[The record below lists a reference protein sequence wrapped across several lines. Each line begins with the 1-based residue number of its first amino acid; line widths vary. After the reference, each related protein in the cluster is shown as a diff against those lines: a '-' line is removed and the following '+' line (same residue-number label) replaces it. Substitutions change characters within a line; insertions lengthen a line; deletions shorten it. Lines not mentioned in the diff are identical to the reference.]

1 MDEQYILD
9 LFNQLGG
16 ESKFGKFDDFKEL
29 ITTDNS
35 YQQDFYN
42 AFGANTL
49 GEFNDFK
56 SLVSAT
62 QQPEQQ
68 PVVQPTVKK
77 KDDMDSDWLFGDGS
91 SESEPSKT
99 ESEAGLFGRLAQK
112 AFSTKQPQ
120 QEQVEPIK
128 RPETVE
134 EASGT
139 WGNRAKKEQPFSEPL
154 SDYMQVYGPK
164 KGEGVLAPT
173 KPLDFVGRMTPELVK
188 ERTPKFL
195 EDGLNA
201 LTPKQLASYGA
212 KGAKETFD
220 YYFKDAGFKF
230 ETDRE
235 YVRAISP
242 DGKVYTYNTILPSR
256 ESLDEF
262 KNFVRESAFNNPEIA
277 DKAYLY
283 EKENKKFKTKEE
295 INNEVKTINAQE
307 EGFMGDYKKFLNL
320 QRDINEIEADLKRFR
335 DSGEQN
341 TPKYIQT
348 EAYLNER
355 KKELQDYAGTMD
367 SKLVDLKAQRTQ
379 LDKAVGKYTEFQA
392 TQGDFGGNI
401 YRTIANTTSGIFSNY
416 LRLAVTK
423 SVDFMPL
430 SSVMGEEAYQA
441 ALDKKLKEK
450 GYEGNVVPIDVL
462 KEAKAEIEAEI
473 GSKAR
478 DDFKKAAITGK
489 YQGEQLNNV
498 LTVNGVRESLSEF
511 MNKPITSTKEYLQER
526 QEKGSFIERGLL
538 GFAGSLPAMVGGP
551 ALRYMN
557 MFMMTTD
564 GALQEMDNN
573 PNFADVSENE
583 KELVALPIG
592 VVGAVLEEFGLK
604 NLKLGKSIT
613 SSILKTVLGRVPAN
627 ATASTIRKTTFDVL
641 AERGIRAGT
650 AYAGGILSEMETG
663 LLQQAND
670 YAVKD
675 IYSAMRGKKMFDNPA
690 FLTGQYLYDLWDA
703 SRTEGVGAG
712 VMSVPYSIAAAYQ
725 KDGFQALDDATF
737 KIFEDLAKDN
747 DSRKFFVTSLKNK
760 INLGEVTPTQ
770 GKQMLEA
777 YDQASGMI
785 GMVPD
790 EITDPE
796 SRKVAMDLMSER
808 IRLEKQKYGKDEA
821 LAKPIQDKINQI
833 NEQLTQLTQDA
844 IQKQAASQVSLQPE
858 AGAGQE
864 VEVGGP
870 EAGPQAAPKQGVL
883 SPEEEE
889 KLRNNRRVD
898 LFPEESEFADV
909 IGGSGRNSSLS
920 NYSEVNGVGVASYT
934 NPDNGLVDVIMSGTS
949 DNDYVG
955 YVRVYENGKPT
966 NRWTSKMSN
975 ESGNK
980 ENFKTMISEVQ
991 SRLPENHEY
1000 TESTN
1005 ISIDGVRVYSN
1016 QLNRGYEVLTDANGN
1031 PVTNTVTLNAASV
1044 EGLQQAAT
1052 QEEKQSLYDN
1062 MTVTTREQFNALRDK
1077 ITALMPNARVLW
1089 NQANNTV
1096 QIQLPVLVQSK
1107 KATAAETT
1115 PAQKTF
1121 EQRKSEIE
1129 KITDPEQRKVAEI
1142 EFIMSN
1148 LMSGV
1153 GEASANKIREYADR
1167 IISGKETR
1175 DQVIQGL
1182 PKSFV
1187 DGIDQLLAAQQAPTE
1202 TTATATPTAT
1212 EATPVEQFTE
1222 QDRARKAE
1230 LEEAMRKADKRRK
1243 NITVGETTMPK
1254 AEAKAELDALNQKEQ
1269 AVIEAEVQAIEK
1281 LISAPEQKDKGKI
1294 KQAVTNAA
1302 KAIAKILPKTKI
1314 VIHETNDDYVN
1325 ATGDTDG
1332 ASGIYIPSA
1341 EGGTIHVN
1349 LSNANTRTVG
1359 HEVFHAILLRGIKTD
1374 AEAQRLAKAM
1384 IGAVAK
1390 SLKQSGANQELLNEL
1405 EDFLSNYEE
1414 NIQNEEYLAE
1424 VFGYLADGYPQL
1436 DVPAQSI
1443 INRFIERIMKLFG
1456 LKPMTDKEVID
1467 FMNTLSRKVAAGEE
1481 ITEKEVGITKKTKGI
1496 SSRQQKDNNTVNKE
1510 VSNTEKK
1517 QSTIDKF
1524 LSWFKKDNKDT
1535 KTELLPKNKD
1545 ENEGLL
1551 NRLSQ
1556 EEERGRESSSSA
1568 NVSATIVAEGV
1579 HRANSRKSAKE
1590 IKKQEEIELEAH
1602 AKESGFWIDPSEFEN
1617 KEPHG
1622 QGAESDVFVSND
1634 GTYVTKIKANDL
1646 HYSSWLD
1653 FLDSIALHNSFEH
1666 NARYILKGFTKYK
1679 NKFRAVLEQ
1688 PFIRNSREATR
1699 KEIDE
1704 DLLKKGFKSRGLG
1717 VYINDNTGVFVGD
1730 LLQETGNALIVD
1742 DVIFYIDPIIKP
1754 NTYSLGFNG
1763 KRKVSLSSRQ
1773 QKVNKEVQDIE
1784 QLPAARKQI
1793 IGENAKL
1800 AQEVRDN
1807 LQVARNMETAGKDAK
1822 TIRITTGWE
1831 KGKDNK
1837 WRYEIDDADVDEVE
1851 LADMWEDGV
1860 ESNLENLLLDSEL
1873 LKLYPQLKDIKI
1885 KYTEYGK
1892 VANYDDNKNKISI
1905 PRDYGYDTRF
1915 KSVLLHEIQH
1925 AIQVIEGFALGGS
1938 PEQMITPNDV
1948 LAQLVREL
1956 PNTDREQRR
1965 KIKEAYQ
1972 QEGLTRFPIF
1982 PTVFDIQSDSPDKL
1996 DDFIEKLEILTK
2008 LFPNVDSYKK
2018 LQEGLEIR
2026 LMEMG
2031 GGDISFEKYQKIAG
2045 EVEARNVQTRM
2056 DMTPEQRRQ
2065 TTLQETEDVAREDQV
2080 IFFDTNLSPRQ
2091 QKSKNNQEIIKQ
2103 ARANGKSEAGIRAY
2117 FKKNGLSD
2125 IEIDILFDEE
2135 KGAGKKISLTEE
2147 TLPGYTKL
2155 MNRINDIIARG
2166 RRKGKTDDDI
2176 MKGVIANVESRSPE
2190 YANATDQ
2197 QREQIIRDIRKLF
2210 GKKEKAAPSAAKI
2223 TGKPKPKK
2231 VTVDEMTALKD
2242 QLRLEARAAREA
2254 KGDLNAKRKML
2265 AAAIKEMKK
2274 KGSISVRQAKA
2285 LINRINA
2292 VNLDNPVMVER
2303 LLTYAENIF
2312 NDADYDTRVQEV
2324 RKLQE
2329 QVKKVNH
2336 VSMRDTVREFAS
2348 INPERIPAD
2357 KLLDYIQA
2365 LDDMNTRAPFYEKM
2379 NDMFDEVMSYRSESK
2394 EFDAIKTFQALIDK
2408 LESIAINQVKSVEDY
2423 VALVRD
2429 INSFKRKAYQ
2439 LLQNGDITQDQ
2450 YDQAI
2455 ENVGKDQA
2463 AVEKKYE
2470 KELTALK
2477 KGLVQE
2483 IMGLRPEVHPDFTP
2497 EEAALINKYLEL
2509 SESDLESLSPEDLY
2523 ILNDLL
2529 NNIKEDVQLD
2539 YYRLSEI
2546 VSKAYTNAGG
2556 QKLAEQLNESKF
2568 NKSSDEG
2575 KKLLLE
2581 QESAFWEGLLG
2592 LGRATSGALQ
2602 KFIVSPFNRAIA
2614 SFENFMKD
2622 GYSEFSKLKKKYRM
2636 KDYNM
2641 HRLGVFTTYLQEYM
2655 AQFDP
2660 ANKNVKDIGKRDWFG
2675 EILGNEGM
2683 RDGYKSA
2690 KPSAKRLIGMGDTE
2704 LKTIEKIYKSLPK
2717 DANGK
2722 VDPKAVYDSFMAND
2736 GKFFTKQEKA
2746 FFDKVM
2752 EWKQKNLTTKQK
2764 AANEM
2769 SGMPFKEIP
2778 FHMMR
2783 VRLDRGAKQISPKAE
2798 GGAGKVRIEAG
2809 TGKERAKQTVGPIM
2823 TNFEQLF
2830 TENLEQ
2836 TARNYYL
2843 REAINDINNTLSVA
2857 KKGLDKNKTGLFNTI
2872 PGTISDALN
2881 FEFDKTDSQVI
2892 FKSLLAARAAETLFN
2907 PIRTAV
2913 ELTSA
2918 FLSYPFRAKTPKG
2931 YRELF
2936 GKQGKMKKLLD
2947 FTDSPIRLRDN
2958 INKAIDI
2965 SDGRIK
2971 PLGKFEKAVNY
2982 LSGLPE
2988 RTMLIT
2994 SWMPTFNNEFKDIT
3008 NEKFD
3013 MDKFN
3018 SSAEYRQKYG
3028 KAIKE
3033 AAAVADAQTEK
3044 IIGST
3049 TKAGGRRE
3057 IRIAP
3062 KILANVIGLE
3072 GTVKKNSSAGQILGF
3087 FSNYPYREV
3096 TEFLNGF
3103 REAAEVYKQG
3113 GKIKSISQL
3122 QKPLGVVINLA
3133 AYGFLSSVVYA
3144 MKLMLLGDDEDEEKG
3159 EAMLKEL
3166 MTPKGFMDELQG
3178 NAISLGA
3185 SKYAAGGKAMLQ
3197 MFATIAYNS
3206 TSDKEQKARI
3216 KKILKNSVF
3225 VEPIDA
3231 EKVQGYGGKN
3241 ELLGAISSYVPQVVL
3256 FAKRIEETIQTAGEL
3271 NYIYKK
3277 FQDGGLKALS
3287 EDEGLAILAIDGLL
3301 KTTQTVFNF
3310 TGTSLPMYNDIK
3322 MYMKGAK
3329 KEAGVG
3335 NIKLSATENQHK
3347 KALQNYKNEKEFKE
3361 NDPEGY
3367 LKAIDEGGS
3376 LYEYKLEQSKKEEEA
3391 NKDKPF
3397 RGMSEEAFKKK
3408 YPEEYIEKYGPDTE
3422 YYEEQRTPE
3431 AIEKRAEMRALQ
3443 KKENAIKAKNKK
3455 KRNERDKEE

>member
-1 MDEQYILD
+1 MNEEALQEAFR
-9 LFNQLGG
+9 LFASQGYNGDIN
-16 ESKFGKFDDFKEL
+16 KFV
-29 ITTDNS
+29 N
-35 YQQDFYN
+35 
-42 AFGANTL
+42 
-49 GEFNDFK
+49 
-56 SLVSAT
+56 LVSTNQDALQEAHRLFASQGYNGDINKFKT
-62 QQPEQQ
+62 LIGVGQQQPAQQPEQQ

-99 ESEAGLFGRLAQK
+99 EQGVDYKKAFTTYNKQLFEPKTSETDIVDRAQK
-112 AFSTKQPQ
+112 VLGINQPQ
-120 QEQVEPIK
+120 QEQVGEYDPNAYIKGIYTPKEPVIYSK
-128 RPETVE
+128 PEIPFRNVE
-134 EASGT
+134 GGYADVQNELAIIDKKIAESSPYEASLLVLER
-139 WGNRAKKEQPFSEPL
+139 NKLLLRKKEIEDSPVRASDNRPF
-154 SDYMQVYGPK
+154 DIT
-164 KGEGVLAPT
+164 A
-173 KPLDFVGRMTPELVK
+173 
-188 ERTPKFL
+188 PKFL

-235 YVRAISP
+235 YVKAISP
-242 DGKVYTYNTILPSR
+242 DGEVYTYNTLYPSR
-256 ESLDEF
+256 KSLDEF
-262 KNFVRESAFNNPEIA
+262 KNFVRESAFNNPQIA

-295 INNEVKTINAQE
+295 ISNEVKTINAQE
-307 EGFMGDYKKFLNL
+307 EGFMGDYKKMVNL
-320 QRDINEIEADLKRFR
+320 KRDIDEIEADLKRWR
-335 DSGEQN
+335 DFGEQN

-355 KKELQDYAGTMD
+355 KKEYNENVGTIKEKETNLI
-367 SKLVDLKAQRTQ
+367 SQRTQ

-392 TQGDFGGNI
+392 TQGDFGGNV
-401 YRTIANTTSGIFSNY
+401 YRTITNTISGNFSQF
-416 LRLAVTK
+416 LRLAVGKTIDVTPM
-423 SVDFMPL
+423 SFL
-430 SSVMGEEAYQA
+430 LGEENYQSQR
-441 ALDKKLKEK
+441 DIRLKEK
-450 GYEGNVVPIDVL
+450 GYKDEKVVPISVL
-462 KEAKAEIEAEI
+462 NEIDDEI
-473 GSKAR
+473 R
-478 DDFKKAAITGK
+478 EEFKKAAISGK
-489 YQGEQLNNV
+489 VGDEKLNNI
-498 LTVNGVRESLSEF
+498 LTVQGVRQAMSETL
-511 MNKPITSTKEYLQER
+511 NAPITTTDEYLRER
-526 QEKGSFIERGLL
+526 QEKGSWIERGLL
-538 GFAGSLPAMVGGP
+538 GFSGSLPAMVGGP
-551 ALRYMN
+551 AMRYINMYLMN
-557 MFMMTTD
+557 TD
-564 GALQEMDNN
+564 AAMQEMDNN
-573 PNFADVSENE
+573 PNFANISENE
-583 KELVALPIG
+583 KQLVALPIG
-592 VVGAVLEEFGLK
+592 VVSAALEEIGLK

-613 SSILKTVLGRVPAN
+613 SGIIKTVIGRVPAG
-627 ATASTIRKTTFDVL
+627 ASASVIRNTTFDVV
-641 AERGIRAGT
+641 AEMGIKGT
-650 AYAGGILSEMETG
+650 SAYVGGLLSEAETG
-663 LLQQAND
+663 IFQQASE
-670 YAVKD
+670 YAIKD
-675 IYSAMRGKKMFDNPA
+675 IYESKWFKNRDMFDNPA
-690 FLTGQYLYDLWDA
+690 FLSGQYIYDLYD
-703 SRTEGVGAG
+703 SGRTEMVGAG
-712 VMSVPYSIAAAYQ
+712 VTSVPYSIAAAYQ

-737 KIFEDLAKDN
+737 KIFEDLAKDDN
-747 DSRKFFVTSLKNK
+747 GRKFFVTSLKNK

-808 IRLEKQKYGKDEA
+808 KKLEKQKYGKDEA
-821 LAKPIQDKINQI
+821 LAKPIQNKIDKI

-844 IQKQAASQVSLQPE
+844 IQKQAASEVSLQPE
-858 AGAGQE
+858 TEPSKEMEA
-864 VEVGGP
+864 GGP

-883 SPEEEE
+883 SPEESERKQALEE
-889 KLRNNRRVD
+889 ELEWVALQEGGGLRFDLTGIYVQDKIISLEDAQAELDALNQKEQAVVTEQGGMEQASAKLT
-898 LFPEESEFADV
+898 PEESKAKENDIEQRRKEELKAFDNKDNVGNLGDGKGDFVISVTAPDGKRYKNEIIAEYDAELAALQAAPAEGLGTQLETVAKEEQTPAEVTPAPKTTTDIITSAPIEIKGGVVITDSNGNDV
-909 IGGSGRNSSLS
+909 M
-920 NYSEVNGVGVASYT
+920 VNGNEQVAAKLYDEAMAIPEDQRT
-934 NPDNGLVDVIMSGTS
+934 PEQ
-949 DNDYVG
+949 NDIVEK
-955 YVRVYENGKPT
+955 VQRI
-966 NRWTSKMSN
+966 
-975 ESGNK
+975 
-980 ENFKTMISEVQ
+980 IS
-991 SRLPENHEY
+991 
-1000 TESTN
+1000 
-1005 ISIDGVRVYSN
+1005 
-1016 QLNRGYEVLTDANGN
+1016 
-1031 PVTNTVTLNAASV
+1031 
-1044 EGLQQAAT
+1044 QAAA
-1052 QEEKQSLYDN
+1052 E
-1062 MTVTTREQFNALRDK
+1062 VT
-1077 ITALMPNARVLW
+1077 P
-1089 NQANNTV
+1089 
-1096 QIQLPVLVQSK
+1096 
-1107 KATAAETT
+1107 AETT
-1115 PAQKTF
+1115 PA
-1121 EQRKSEIE
+1121 E
-1129 KITDPEQRKVAEI
+1129 V
-1142 EFIMSN
+1142 
-1148 LMSGV
+1148 
-1153 GEASANKIREYADR
+1153 
-1167 IISGKETR
+1167 
-1175 DQVIQGL
+1175 
-1182 PKSFV
+1182 
-1187 DGIDQLLAAQQAPTE
+1187 
-1202 TTATATPTAT
+1202 
-1212 EATPVEQFTE
+1212 TPVEQQFTE

-1254 AEAKAELDALNQKEQ
+1254 AEAKAELAALNQKEQ
-1269 AVIEAEVQAIEK
+1269 AAQQPVTVEAAPTATAPVETMTAEQEADLLEELMTGKKKETAPTETAPTTPTAEPLGTETVTEAAPVVEEVVPVKEEVSVQPETAPVAEEKLEIILGGLNDGYKAVSKNSFDVRSDNSVMDEVSKQKSFAKIITRKGKKYAVVGLALETKRPASTVGRDNYSFAMVEMNESTPNNIIEILEQNAKENFKNIYRDFSENDVVKPITTKDAGLPTAEVKAEPTSKEAKVKKSKFIDKKGKVNIEEILKTLSDRFSIPFEIINDPDQNYSGKFEDGRVYVNLAYVTAETAWHEFAHPFIEQVKADNPNLYNSLKEEILNTDYGKKILSEVESLYPELNKEDQIEEAIVETIARFVTGKIPDAEINNPKNKTLLGKIIDFINGIRTAIAKVIGIEYNKDNNIKPGQKSVTYKDINIASLGKGFKLKHFAQMMQYGHRINLKEYSSLTANKKLEDNDYFINGELLSGEQEFIANELFEITEKLKELSRSFNKKSEISVASEIKDAFDRLKEVLEKDLSFLPKEIIERYQKISDSTNKKLPIPIAIENGRTVWQDVGSYNIIMTNASLLFNK
-1281 LISAPEQKDKGKI
+1281 LPLEVKSKTISATQFKNQWKVKDFGAVYHNIGAYMNNAGIKTIDSAIQNFIDLLSSGDSVELATYSAKSSSMPGGLIKIQFKQESPVIRSYLRDIQSALIKEDGQYKRIVPYDMMNAFIRTDINEKVRKSYDELFVNATKNNIKDIEVLKDISPEELGKLKELSNLTGAPIVQNNQTIYEPSTKREYKPESVKYSKFTPTSLADAVRKNLTI
-1294 KQAVTNAA
+1294 KTGGLQSNILGVPIAIWNAGVLTAA
-1302 KAIAKILPKTKI
+1302 KAIDASVAASKAIQQGVNDVKNWIKKNNPSLSLSDAKI
-1314 VIHETNDDYVN
+1314 
-1325 ATGDTDG
+1325 
-1332 ASGIYIPSA
+1332 
-1341 EGGTIHVN
+1341 
-1349 LSNANTRTVG
+1349 
-1359 HEVFHAILLRGIKTD
+1359 
-1374 AEAQRLAKAM
+1374 
-1384 IGAVAK
+1384 
-1390 SLKQSGANQELLNEL
+1390 
-1405 EDFLSNYEE
+1405 
-1414 NIQNEEYLAE
+1414 
-1424 VFGYLADGYPQL
+1424 
-1436 DVPAQSI
+1436 
-1443 INRFIERIMKLFG
+1443 
-1456 LKPMTDKEVID
+1456 
-1467 FMNTLSRKVAAGEE
+1467 
-1481 ITEKEVGITKKTKGI
+1481 
-1496 SSRQQKDNNTVNKE
+1496 
-1510 VSNTEKK
+1510 
-1517 QSTIDKF
+1517 
-1524 LSWFKKDNKDT
+1524 
-1535 KTELLPKNKD
+1535 
-1545 ENEGLL
+1545 
-1551 NRLSQ
+1551 
-1556 EEERGRESSSSA
+1556 
-1568 NVSATIVAEGV
+1568 
-1579 HRANSRKSAKE
+1579 
-1590 IKKQEEIELEAH
+1590 
-1602 AKESGFWIDPSEFEN
+1602 
-1617 KEPHG
+1617 
-1622 QGAESDVFVSND
+1622 
-1634 GTYVTKIKANDL
+1634 
-1646 HYSSWLD
+1646 
-1653 FLDSIALHNSFEH
+1653 
-1666 NARYILKGFTKYK
+1666 
-1679 NKFRAVLEQ
+1679 
-1688 PFIRNSREATR
+1688 
-1699 KEIDE
+1699 
-1704 DLLKKGFKSRGLG
+1704 
-1717 VYINDNTGVFVGD
+1717 
-1730 LLQETGNALIVD
+1730 
-1742 DVIFYIDPIIKP
+1742 
-1754 NTYSLGFNG
+1754 
-1763 KRKVSLSSRQ
+1763 
-1773 QKVNKEVQDIE
+1773 
-1784 QLPAARKQI
+1784 
-1793 IGENAKL
+1793 
-1800 AQEVRDN
+1800 
-1807 LQVARNMETAGKDAK
+1807 
-1822 TIRITTGWE
+1822 
-1831 KGKDNK
+1831 
-1837 WRYEIDDADVDEVE
+1837 
-1851 LADMWEDGV
+1851 
-1860 ESNLENLLLDSEL
+1860 
-1873 LKLYPQLKDIKI
+1873 
-1885 KYTEYGK
+1885 
-1892 VANYDDNKNKISI
+1892 KNKILI
-1905 PRDYGYDTRF
+1905 DLY
-1915 KSVLLHEIQH
+1915 
-1925 AIQVIEGFALGGS
+1925 EGTIKTA
-1938 PEQMITPNDV
+1938 
-1948 LAQLVREL
+1948 RE
-1956 PNTDREQRR
+1956 NNVKT
-1965 KIKEAYQ
+1965 
-1972 QEGLTRFPIF
+1972 EGLIT
-1982 PTVFDIQSDSPDKL
+1982 
-1996 DDFIEKLEILTK
+1996 
-2008 LFPNVDSYKK
+2008 
-2018 LQEGLEIR
+2018 
-2026 LMEMG
+2026 
-2031 GGDISFEKYQKIAG
+2031 
-2045 EVEARNVQTRM
+2045 
-2056 DMTPEQRRQ
+2056 
-2065 TTLQETEDVAREDQV
+2065 
-2080 IFFDTNLSPRQ
+2080 
-2091 QKSKNNQEIIKQ
+2091 
-2103 ARANGKSEAGIRAY
+2103 Y
-2117 FKKNGLSD
+2117 FKRKGLSD
-2125 IEIDILFDEE
+2125 AQIDVLLKDEKKKAE
-2135 KGAGKKISLTEE
+2135 KPELSEE

-2231 VTVDEMTALKD
+2231 VTVNEMTALKD
-2242 QLRLEARAAREA
+2242 QLRLEAKAAREA
-2254 KGDLNAKRKML
+2254 KGDLNTKRKML
-2265 AAAIKEMKK
+2265 TAAIKEMKK

-2285 LINRINA
+2285 LINRVNA

-2365 LDDMNTRAPFYEKM
+2365 LDDMNTRTPFYEKM
-2379 NDMFDEVMSYRSESK
+2379 NDMFDEVMSYKSESK

-2483 IMGLRPEVHPDFTP
+2483 IIGLRPEVHPDFTP

-2509 SESDLESLSPEDLY
+2509 SEADLESLSPEDLY

-2556 QKLAEQLNESKF
+2556 QKLAEQLKESKF

-2622 GYSEFSKLKKKYRM
+2622 GYSDFLKLKKKYRM
-2636 KDYNM
+2636 KNYNM

-2675 EILGNEGM
+2675 EIISNEGM

-2690 KPSAKRLIGMGDTE
+2690 KPSAARLIGMGNTE
-2704 LKTIEKIYKSLPK
+2704 LKTIEKIHKSLPK

-2746 FFDKVM
+2746 FFDKIM

-2783 VRLDRGAKQISPKAE
+2783 VRLDQGAKQISPKAE

-2809 TGKERAKQTVGPIM
+2809 TGKERSSQKVGPIM

-2872 PGTISDALN
+2872 PGTISEALN
-2881 FEFDKTDSQVI
+2881 FEFDKSQ
-2892 FKSLLAARAAETLFN
+2892 FLASNLLAARAAETLLS
-2907 PIRTAV
+2907 PLRTAI
-2913 ELTSA
+2913 ELTST

-2936 GKQGKMKKLLD
+2936 GKQGKMKKLLE
-2947 FTDSPIRLRDN
+2947 FTSSPLRLRDN

-2971 PLGKFEKAVNY
+2971 PLGKFEKALNY

-2988 RTMLIT
+2988 RTMMVT

-3008 NEKFD
+3008 GVRFD

-3062 KILANVIGLE
+3062 KILANVFGLE
-3072 GTVKKNSSAGQILGF
+3072 GTVKKNTSAGQILGF
-3087 FSNYPYREV
+3087 FSNYPYREI

-3103 REAAEVYKQG
+3103 KEAAEVYKQG
-3113 GKIKSISQL
+3113 GGAIKSVSQL

-3185 SKYAAGGKAMLQ
+3185 SKYATGGKAMLQ

-3241 ELLGAISSYVPQVVL
+3241 ELIGAISSYVPQAVL
-3256 FAKRIEETIQTAGEL
+3256 LAKRIEETIQTAGEL

-3277 FQDGGLKALS
+3277 FQDGGLNALS

-3301 KTTQTVFNF
+3301 KTTQTIFNF

-3335 NIKLSATENQHK
+3335 NIKLTATENKHK
-3347 KALQNYKNEKEFKE
+3347 EALQNYKNEKVFKE
-3361 NDPEGY
+3361 NDPDGY

-3408 YPEEYIEKYGPDTE
+3408 YTEEYIENYGPGTE

-3455 KRNERDKEE
+3455 KQDERYKEE